1 MDFILFTHDTNIFF
15 SLKNPDILFQKVN
28 FELSRLISWFQANRL
43 SMYNSRRL
51 LIILKKT
58 RSLIIN
64 KKQRKIVAHV
74 TVQFCDFSVHRGK
87 ESCFWACIGG
97 ILVKSLVFRFFLP
110 FALFSSQSSQD
121 FILRPSLA

>member
-28 FELSRLISWFQANRL
+28 FELSRLISWFQANRP
-43 SMYNSRRL
+43 YGQC
-51 LIILKKT
+51 IILKKT